1 MTLLA
6 RGRDAAVFTHSPGR
20 VLRRYA
26 RAADT
31 AREVAVMDHARD
43 HGYPVP
49 FAEALSDTDILLER
63 IDGPTMLDDL
73 ALRPWRVFA
82 HARTLADLHRRLHAI
97 EAPRWLPPFGDGDA
111 LLHLDLHPRN
121 VLLGPRGPSVIDW
134 ANARRGR
141 GEADVAHAWVILTTS
156 EIDGVTGVRAVVLA
170 TLRAVFA
177 HAFLAGFDRAAIAR
191 VVPMCARARLADRNL
206 RERERPRVRRLARV

>member
-73 ALRPWRVFA
+73 ALRPWRGFA
-82 HARTLADLHRRLHAI
+82 HARPPPGPPRRPHPLQ
-97 EAPRWLPPFGDGDA
+97 APRWVPP
-111 LLHLDLHPRN
+111 L
-121 VLLGPRGPSVIDW
+121 
-134 ANARRGR
+134 
-141 GEADVAHAWVILTTS
+141 
-156 EIDGVTGVRAVVLA
+156 
-170 TLRAVFA
+170 
-177 HAFLAGFDRAAIAR
+177 
-191 VVPMCARARLADRNL
+191 
-206 RERERPRVRRLARV
+206 